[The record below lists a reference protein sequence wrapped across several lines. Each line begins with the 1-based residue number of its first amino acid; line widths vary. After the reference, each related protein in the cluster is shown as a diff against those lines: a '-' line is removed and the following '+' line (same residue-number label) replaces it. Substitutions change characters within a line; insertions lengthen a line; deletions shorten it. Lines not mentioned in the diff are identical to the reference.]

1 MVLPIRTMPVD
12 WRRRKYFPRQKS
24 AILRNVIQTG
34 VVTILSSH
42 GYEPLK
48 FWTIHP
54 GNGSILRM
62 RTPDV
67 KGLVLEILA
76 PIFCTTY
83 IAAPEDIRM
92 KMDCTMPLL
101 VLVVEYLEAPFTIE
115 FSVKDSRNMKRKF
128 RLSTCLMSSKL
139 SSLMCHMP
147 LELRKGWNKVEIDLE
162 GLTMLSYNTNYV
174 EFLMIYIYANCRLRK
189 VYFADQEYDES
200 ELPVDFNIKKP
211 KIPHKPEENAAFTLY
226 PANLHKE

>member
-1 MVLPIRTMPVD
+1 MPVD

-48 FWTIHP
+48 FWAIHP
-54 GNGSILRM
+54 GNGTILRM

-67 KGLVLEILA
+67 NGLVLEILS

-92 KMDCTMPLL
+92 KMDCTMPIL
-101 VLVVEYLEAPFTIE
+101 VLIVEYLEQPFTIE

-128 RLSTCLMSSKL
+128 RLSTCQISSKL

-147 LELRKGWNKVEIDLE
+147 LELQKGWNQTEIDLQA
-162 GLTMLSYNTNYV
+162 LTMLSYNTNYV
-174 EFLMIYIYANCRLRK
+174 EFLMIYIYANCRLKK
-189 VYFADQEYDES
+189 VYFADKKYDES
-200 ELPVDFNIKKP
+200 ELPVGFSIKN
-211 KIPHKPEENAAFTLY
+211 PETLHRPEQNSAFTIF
-226 PANLHKE
+226 PANLYKE